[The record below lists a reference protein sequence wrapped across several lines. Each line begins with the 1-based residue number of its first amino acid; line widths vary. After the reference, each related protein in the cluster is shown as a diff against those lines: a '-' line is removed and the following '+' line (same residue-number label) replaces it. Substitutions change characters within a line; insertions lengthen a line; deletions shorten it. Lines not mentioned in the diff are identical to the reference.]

1 MIDRKLHPHVLTRF
15 TLSTVYQFSVM
26 LMLLGLFPIL
36 FTVTKPWRIQLADN
50 LEDLPNI
57 SLQLLSLAASLELM
71 DLLHLEMLHGTYVL
85 HQLQLGAT

>member
-1 MIDRKLHPHVLTRF
+1 
-15 TLSTVYQFSVM
+15 
-26 LMLLGLFPIL
+26 L

-71 DLLHLEMLHGTYVL
+71 DLLHL
-85 HQLQLGAT
+85 